1 MIGRVS
7 PIVAALLGMF
17 AGVLLGAGVMVAVLR
32 RPDAGGQPAAV
43 HTDEVLTMMGV
54 IASGVMIVG
63 PHDEILAH
71 NETAERLGVVRGT
84 RVGLPAVLDLVR
96 ASRRDQDQ
104 RSLAVAQADRLGRT
118 GVQLAIRTLPLE
130 GGRVFV
136 VADDRTLQARAD
148 ESSRDFMTNA
158 THELKTPIGAI
169 ALLSEAIADASDD
182 PDAVAR
188 FAGRIGFE
196 AGRLSSLVQ
205 QILTLSRLQGRE
217 PLAAAGRLP
226 VDDVV
231 ADALGRCRA
240 LAQGRS
246 ISLTSAGEHG
256 LWVFGDAEQLST
268 ALTNL
273 VQNGIN
279 YSDPGARVVVTVR
292 GVTEDGAGWVDLAV
306 SDNGIGIAPA
316 DQERVFERFYRVDYA
331 RSRETGGTGLGLS
344 IVRQI
349 AEGHGGSVSLWSRPG
364 AGSTFTLRLPATAP
378 EEVEEESWPS
388 S

>member
-1 MIGRVS
+1 M
-7 PIVAALLGMF
+7 
-17 AGVLLGAGVMVAVLR
+17 
-32 RPDAGGQPAAV
+32 
-43 HTDEVLTMMGV
+43 
-54 IASGVMIVG
+54 
-63 PHDEILAH
+63 
-71 NETAERLGVVRGT
+71 
-84 RVGLPAVLDLVR
+84 
-96 ASRRDQDQ
+96 
-104 RSLAVAQADRLGRT
+104 
-118 GVQLAIRTLPLE
+118 
-130 GGRVFV
+130 
-136 VADDRTLQARAD
+136 
-148 ESSRDFMTNA
+148 
-158 THELKTPIGAI
+158 
-169 ALLSEAIADASDD
+169 
-182 PDAVAR
+182 
-188 FAGRIGFE
+188 
-196 AGRLSSLVQ
+196 
-205 QILTLSRLQGRE
+205 
-217 PLAAAGRLP
+217 
-226 VDDVV
+226 V

-240 LAQGRS
+240 LGQGRS

-349 AEGHGGSVSLWSRPG
+349 AEGHGGSASLWSRPG